1 MNKKQKMLKKTAKRA
16 KARHNKHTPPTVK
29 KYISKG
35 DRAKM
40 LAQEQAEMAAKA
52 NAAEKAAKVE
62 GEQEVAVEAVETAEQ
77 EEVSQTAE
85 SKASD

>member
-62 GEQEVAVEAVETAEQ
+62 DGQEVAVETAEQ
-77 EEVSQTAE
+77 EEATQGAE
-85 SKASD
+85 AKASD

>member
-40 LAQEQAEMAAKA
+40 LAQEQAEAAAKA
-52 NAAEKAAKVE
+52 NAAEKAAKSE
-62 GEQEVAVEAVETAEQ
+62 DEQDVTAENVEQQ
-77 EEVSQTAE
+77 E
-85 SKASD
+85 ASEQQG

>member
-40 LAQEQAEMAAKA
+40 LAQEQAEAAAKA
-52 NAAEKAAKVE
+52 NAAEKAAKSE
-62 GEQEVAVEAVETAEQ
+62 DEQDVTAESVEQ
-77 EEVSQTAE
+77 EEAPAQQG
-85 SKASD
+85 

>member
-40 LAQEQAEMAAKA
+40 LAQEQAEAAAKA
-52 NAAEKAAKVE
+52 NAAEKAAKSE
-62 GEQEVAVEAVETAEQ
+62 DEQDV
-77 EEVSQTAE
+77 TAE
-85 SKASD
+85 SVEQQEASEQQG

>member
-40 LAQEQAEMAAKA
+40 LAQEQAEAAAKA
-52 NAAEKAAKVE
+52 NAAEKATKSE
-62 GEQEVAVEAVETAEQ
+62 GEQDVTAESVEQ
-77 EEVSQTAE
+77 EEAAAQQS
-85 SKASD
+85 

>member
-35 DRAKM
+35 DRAKI

-52 NAAEKAAKVE
+52 NAAEKAAKAE
-62 GEQEVAVEAVETAEQ
+62 GDQEVAIETAEQ
-77 EEVSQTAE
+77 EEAIQDSE
-85 SKASD
+85 EKASE